1 VTGSSGTIVLH
12 DQSSLAGWPS
22 GQPLATTGDSTSA
35 DRSEG
40 FTSPSSS
47 SSSSAEAA
55 RSVVDGESRG
65 GRSTH
70 LLSRAQYLRSRALL
84 RNIIV
89 VGEASAPELV
99 KTYLEVNKVTFDVAT
114 FDGGHF

>member
-1 VTGSSGTIVLH
+1 MASLQGNFDRARRSCPRSRSQEEPVTFSLSVPCHRSVLRY
-12 DQSSLAGWPS
+12 LN
-22 GQPLATTGDSTSA
+22 
-35 DRSEG
+35 R
-40 FTSPSSS
+40 
-47 SSSSAEAA
+47 AEAA